1 MSGLF
6 FNDFPYTDFHEL
18 NLSWIIKKILELNET
33 VKEFVSLNA
42 IKYADPIQWDITR
55 QYEKN
60 TVVIDPITGT
70 AYLSVQPVPSGVS
83 IYNTDYW
90 TEVFNLERFLTGAN
104 SNFTTKIDNNT
115 LTATFATSSGEWII
129 WNDLLYVAT
138 QNISPGDQYVEGS
151 NLARVTMYS
160 TYLSLLNS
168 IATNYN
174 EMLNNDKALAGDFAV
189 RQEYDT
195 TTATYNMSA
204 GQWVVI
210 DYILYSALSNI
221 SVGDTYQEGVNIS
234 RVTVETIY
242 NSLLTLIS
250 ALTQRVS
257 NLEMNNV
264 IMMGDSYAL
273 GVTNGGQDP
282 NITSWCEYLRSILGK
297 TNDQVFIR
305 GQDSGAFA
313 ASADI
318 LRFAKII
325 EAEEANIDAKFD
337 RHTVSH
343 IIVCAG
349 ANEILYTYADV
360 LNGIIDFCNYCHT
373 RYPNAKVYIG
383 MIGYGGQGVIN
394 GQNTLHSYH
403 DISLCGYIDGAESC
417 RNAVY
422 LNGIENAHKK
432 YFRAYHTG
440 SDWVHPNAVGYLS
453 LAQQIAQAVRSGSC
467 DVHSVQE
474 AVTLT
479 PPTGVSVSA
488 NRLYTFVDNDITRL
502 VSTGQIV
509 VSGLNLTSYVANGTV
524 AIDLGQLESGAIIG
538 RSENTSWSVPCWY
551 YDTSNVLHTAEA
563 NLYADLNHLYVAITE
578 TSSASWLATSI
589 TSIYIAPFRFETITT
604 TC

>member
-1 MSGLF
+1 MSGFF

-18 NLSWIIKKILELNET
+18 NLSWIIKKIIELNET

-115 LTATFATSSGEWII
+115 LTATFTTSTGEWII

-138 QNISPGDQYVEGS
+138 QNITPGDQYVEGS

-168 IATNYN
+168 IASNYN
-174 EMLNNDKALAGDFAV
+174 EMLSNDKSLAGDFAV

-195 TTATYNMSA
+195 TTATYNLSA

-210 DYILYSALSNI
+210 DYVLYSALSNI

-250 ALTQRVS
+250 ALTLRVS

-360 LNGIIDFCNYCHT
+360 LNGVIDFCNYCRT

-383 MIGYGGQGVIN
+383 MIGYGGQGTIN

-453 LAQQIAQAVRSGSC
+453 LAQQISQAVRSGSC
-467 DVHSVQE
+467 DVRSVQE

-479 PPTGVSVSA
+479 PPSGVSVSA
-488 NRLYTFVDNDITRL
+488 NRLYTYVDNDITRL
-502 VSTGQIV
+502 ISTGQIV
-509 VSGLNLTSYVANGTV
+509 VSGLNITSYVANGTV
-524 AIDLGQLESGAIIG
+524 AIDLGQIESGAIIG
-538 RSENTSWSVPCWY
+538 RSENSSWSVPCWY

-563 NLYADLNHLYVAITE
+563 NLYADLNHLYVTITE
-578 TSSASWLATSI
+578 TSTGAWLATSI

-604 TC
+604 EC